1 MVISGLH
8 ARRLR
13 DSREEVADTG
23 RLAATACI
31 VYPGDALKRKSK
43 FSRRIACT
51 SAAAASLILAAPGAE
66 ALGLGRLSVQSAL
79 GESMRAEIEVT
90 SMTAEEAANLRIRVA
105 PPESYRAANVD
116 YNPVLPTTRAV
127 LERRPDGRQFVRL
140 TSDRGVQEPFVDVI
154 LEISWATGRLVREYT
169 LLFDPPITA
178 RSTVRPSG
186 PATAAAPTFT
196 SPIISASPPMAPAA
210 PRAERP
216 AAARPARPE
225 TATTIEARVPA
236 RPTAAE
242 ANEYRVKSGDSLSRI
257 AARTQRTGVS
267 LDQMLVAL
275 FRANPQAFM
284 ENNMNRLK
292 AGVVLAVPPGDAA
305 LSVDPTQAREIITAQ
320 SADFSAY
327 RQRLAGAAV
336 PAKPEGTARQAS
348 GKVQASVEDRKQAAA
363 ATPDKLTLSKGSV
376 ASAAQDDRL
385 SKERERTAE
394 AARVAELSKNVEQL
408 KKLQAA
414 SVPATV
420 GTATA
425 AAASAV
431 AARPS
436 TTIAALP
443 PVVVAQAQAP
453 APAAQPAA
461 PVPSVVSPVTPAP
474 SPAAVAPPVVTP
486 PASAVAAAKP
496 AARPS
501 AAKAPVEEPGL
512 LGSLVDDNPLALGLG
527 GLVIALLAG
536 FGIYRY
542 TKRAKR
548 DSGETS
554 FLESRLQPD
563 SFFGASGG
571 QRIDTRDAGGSS

>member
-1 MVISGLH
+1 
-8 ARRLR
+8 
-13 DSREEVADTG
+13 
-23 RLAATACI
+23 
-31 VYPGDALKRKSK
+31 
-43 FSRRIACT
+43 
-51 SAAAASLILAAPGAE
+51 
-66 ALGLGRLSVQSAL
+66 LSVQSAL

-178 RSTVRPSG
+178 RSTAKPSG

-196 SPIISASPPMAPAA
+196 SPIISAAPPMAPAA
-210 PRAERP
+210 TRAERR
-216 AAARPARPE
+216 AAARSERSEPA
-225 TATTIEARVPA
+225 TEARVPA
-236 RPTAAE
+236 RSAGAE
-242 ANEYRVKSGDSLSRI
+242 ADAYRVKSGDSLSRI
-257 AARTQRTGVS
+257 AAHTQRSGVS

-284 ENNMNRLK
+284 DNNMNRLK
-292 AGVVLAVPPGDAA
+292 AGVVLAIPPADAA
-305 LSVDPTQAREIITAQ
+305 LSVNPTQAHEIITAQ

-327 RQRLAGAAV
+327 RQRLAGAAL
-336 PAKPEGTARQAS
+336 PAQPEGNVRQAS
-348 GKVQASVEDRKQAAA
+348 GKVQASVDDRKQAAA

-408 KKLQAA
+408 KKLHGAA

-420 GTATA
+420 GAAPAVA
-425 AAASAV
+425 AAASV
-431 AARPS
+431 ASARPS
-436 TTIAALP
+436 TTIAAPP
-443 PVVVAQAQAP
+443 PVVVAQAP

-461 PVPSVVSPVTPAP
+461 AVPSVVSPVIPAP
-474 SPAAVAPPVVTP
+474 SAAAAVPPVVTP
-486 PASAVAAAKP
+486 AASAVAAAKP
-496 AARPS
+496 AAQPS
-501 AAKAPVEEPGL
+501 AAKAPVAEPGL

-571 QRIDTRDAGGSS
+571 QR

>member
-1 MVISGLH
+1 M
-8 ARRLR
+8 
-13 DSREEVADTG
+13 
-23 RLAATACI
+23 
-31 VYPGDALKRKSK
+31 KRKSK

-196 SPIISASPPMAPAA
+196 SPIISAAPPMASAA
-210 PRAERP
+210 PRAERR

-225 TATTIEARVPA
+225 TATATEARMPA

-257 AARTQRTGVS
+257 AARTQRSGVS

-284 ENNMNRLK
+284 DNNMNRLK

-327 RQRLAGAAV
+327 RQRLAGAVV
-336 PAKPEGTARQAS
+336 PAKPEGNARQAS
-348 GKVQASVEDRKQAAA
+348 GKVQASVEDRKQSAA

-376 ASAAQDDRL
+376 ASAAQD
-385 SKERERTAE
+385 
-394 AARVAELSKNVEQL
+394 
-408 KKLQAA
+408 
-414 SVPATV
+414 
-420 GTATA
+420 
-425 AAASAV
+425 
-431 AARPS
+431 
-436 TTIAALP
+436 
-443 PVVVAQAQAP
+443 
-453 APAAQPAA
+453 
-461 PVPSVVSPVTPAP
+461 
-474 SPAAVAPPVVTP
+474 
-486 PASAVAAAKP
+486 
-496 AARPS
+496 
-501 AAKAPVEEPGL
+501 
-512 LGSLVDDNPLALGLG
+512 
-527 GLVIALLAG
+527 
-536 FGIYRY
+536 
-542 TKRAKR
+542 
-548 DSGETS
+548 
-554 FLESRLQPD
+554 
-563 SFFGASGG
+563 
-571 QRIDTRDAGGSS
+571 